1 MQKLEQIPTVNIV
14 NVPSVVAA
22 SRNGATLSRSKT
34 VDLSL
39 RQRNSRIQI
48 QPTRIQNT
56 MYSWFIFRR
65 RGLKNKFLLA
75 QVLGY
80 NPINEPIAFYLIITL
95 S

>member
-56 MYSWFIFRR
+56 IDSGFIRSLQAEVHQYIIEDFN
-65 RGLKNKFLLA
+65 GFSVFVIWQLSPDLA
-75 QVLGY
+75 
-80 NPINEPIAFYLIITL
+80 FF
-95 S
+95 

>member
-56 MYSWFIFRR
+56 MDSGFIRSLQAEVHQYIIEDFY
-65 RGLKNKFLLA
+65 GFSVFVIWQLSPDLA
-75 QVLGY
+75 
-80 NPINEPIAFYLIITL
+80 FF
-95 S
+95 